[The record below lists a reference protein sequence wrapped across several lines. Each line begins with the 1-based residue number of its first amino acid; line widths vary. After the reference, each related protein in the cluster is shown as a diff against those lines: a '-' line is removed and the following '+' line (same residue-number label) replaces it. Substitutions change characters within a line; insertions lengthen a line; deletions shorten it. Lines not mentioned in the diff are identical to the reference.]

1 MHIRAISTPNIAL
14 IKYWGNRNEEWRL
27 PAADSLSFTL
37 DRPIVE
43 VVVTHSEQF
52 SARNFELD
60 GTERILVDTE
70 SKRLEKH
77 FLLTK
82 KYLDTIGAADAFPA
96 SVSLEIRSKISKRI
110 GLASSAAVFSALAE
124 GYAGFVEKLSRHD
137 VSVLARLGSG
147 SASRSVFG
155 GFVVMIAGEGQ
166 AIDTSYAEQ
175 IAPQTHWKLW
185 DIVIVP
191 SHEEK
196 EIGSTEGHALA
207 HTSALFET
215 RLREVPK
222 RQKMCVEAVKQR
234 DFEKLQ
240 KVSEEDCLDMH
251 AVMAS
256 STPSLRYLS
265 EETHRIIREIEEL
278 RARTHL
284 SVLYTMDAGPTVHLI
299 CDESALTAVRAYA
312 NAQKECTV
320 FEAGIGAGSHTLD
333 SSL

>member
-1 MHIRAISTPNIAL
+1 MYIRAVSTPNIAL

-37 DRPIVE
+37 DQPIVE
-43 VVVTHSEQF
+43 VAVTHAQRF
-52 SARNFELD
+52 SARNFEPD
-60 GTERILVDTE
+60 GTERTLVDKE

-77 FLLTK
+77 FLLIK
-82 KYLDTIGAADAFPA
+82 KYLDTVGAADAFPA
-96 SVSLEIRSKISKRI
+96 SVSLEIRSKIYKGI

-124 GYAGFVEKLSRHD
+124 AYAGFVGKLSRRD

-155 GFVVMIAGEGQ
+155 GFVVMIAGDGQ
-166 AIDTSYAEQ
+166 AIDTAYAEQ

-191 SHEEK
+191 SHQEK
-196 EIGSTEGHALA
+196 EKGSTEGHALA
-207 HTSALFET
+207 HTSPLFET
-215 RLREVPK
+215 RLREVPR
-222 RQKMCVEAVKQR
+222 RQRMCVEAVQQR

-265 EETHRIIREIEEL
+265 WETHRIIREIEEL
-278 RARTHL
+278 RARAHL

-299 CDESALTAVRAYA
+299 CDESALPTVRAYA
-312 NAQKECTV
+312 NAQNGCIV
-320 FEAGIGAGSHTLD
+320 FEAGIGKGSHML
-333 SSL
+333 